1 MSRRRHKPGQS
12 PEDIDLWTRATETVT
27 PLARGSLS
35 KGALMGGTTAH
46 QAPHPS
52 PPSTSAAPSREPQ
65 SPQSF
70 RIGSRSKAPPPRHDL
85 QPDISAALRAAPPRV
100 DGRTHQRLKAG
111 KLRPEGRIDLH
122 GMTLAQAH
130 PVLVRFLT
138 AAHVDR
144 KRLVLVIT
152 GKGKD
157 RDDGGVMP
165 LRRGVLRHQVP
176 HWLHT
181 PPLSQIV
188 LQITPAHYRHGG
200 DGAYYV
206 YLRKPR

>member
-1 MSRRRHKPGQS
+1 M
-12 PEDIDLWTRATETVT
+12 
-27 PLARGSLS
+27 
-35 KGALMGGTTAH
+35 GAYS
-46 QAPHPS
+46 HPQDGD
-52 PPSTSAAPSREPQ
+52 TSAQRSNTVGPTHAPAR
-65 SPQSF
+65 PQSF
-70 RIGSRSKAPPPRHDL
+70 RIGSRNKADPPKHDL
-85 QPDISAALRAAPPRV
+85 QPDLATMLRAAPPRV

-111 KLRPEGRIDLH
+111 KLRPEARIDLH

-130 PVLVRFLT
+130 PVLVRFLIS
-138 AAHVDR
+138 AHGGG

-165 LRRGVLRHQVP
+165 IRRGVLRHQVP

-181 PPLSQIV
+181 PPLAQIV